1 MIPLAVVAQGASLI
15 SSFIGSSGPSSVQVQ
30 LEILNQ
36 LNEINANITRQN
48 QILADISRKID
59 QIPEKQALF
68 SAKIAAT
75 DVETDINKIFL
86 ALRPDGI
93 QVTDPN
99 SHFADLVSQYDIVER
114 AFGNIVSVLRHTKSI
129 DHSLVELSYP
139 IISICHN
146 YLMLSRLMCF
156 PALLAQYMNK
166 GTAKLQTEFNP
177 RVRMH

>member
-1 MIPLAVVAQGASLI
+1 MIPLALVAQGASLI

-48 QILADISRKID
+48 EILVEISKKID

-75 DVETDINKIFL
+75 DVETAISKIFL

-93 QVTDPN
+93 QVTDPEA
-99 SHFADLVSQYDIVER
+99 HFDSLVLQYEVVEK
-114 AFGNIVSVLRHTKSI
+114 AFGDIVSVFKHTRPFSP
-129 DHSLVELSYP
+129 E
-139 IISICHN
+139 
-146 YLMLSRLMCF
+146 
-156 PALLAQYMNK
+156 A
-166 GTAKLQTEFNP
+166 T
-177 RVRMH
+177 